1 MHYHVKVGLPAGSF
15 RDCKDWD
22 ELQGRIF
29 AEINLVM
36 RKYDDS
42 GEIDEG
48 EMEEFGITPCYY
60 EEDEGTGEADMKS
73 RYNPEGIYDWY
84 EIGGRWRLNMIP
96 DELNEYERSLI
107 DKFRG
112 MYESLHTS
120 MLHDDCDIP
129 FHLITWE
136 EPHDMLSI
144 ERYDIDKEEQ
154 ELFDN
159 SFKKFLKSFN
169 KDGKYDDYIWTTVD
183 IHN

>member
-15 RDCKDWD
+15 KGIKDWD
-22 ELQGRIF
+22 ELREQID
-29 AEINLVM
+29 AEVSLVM
-36 RKYDDS
+36 KKYDDS
-42 GEIDEG
+42 N
-48 EMEEFGITPCYY
+48 EMEEYEMMEYGIEPSWY
-60 EEDEGTGEADMKS
+60 DSEGDKIC
-73 RYNPEGIYDWY
+73 YNPEGIYDWY
-84 EIGGRWRLNMIP
+84 ELGGRWRENMIP
-96 DELNEYERSLI
+96 DELNEYERNLI
-107 DKFRG
+107 DKFKG
-112 MYESLHTS
+112 MYETLHTS

>member
-29 AEINLVM
+29 AEVNLVM

-42 GEIDEG
+42 GEIDEY

-60 EEDEGTGEADMKS
+60 EEDEGKY

-84 EIGGRWRLNMIP
+84 EIGGRWRLNMVP
-96 DELNEYERSLI
+96 DELNEYERNLI

-112 MYESLHTS
+112 MYETLHTS
-120 MLHDDCDIP
+120 QLHDNCEMP
-129 FHLITWE
+129 FYLITWE

-144 ERYDIDKEEQ
+144 ERYDIDDEEQ
-154 ELFDN
+154 ELLGN
-159 SFKKFLKSFN
+159 NFKEFIGSRN
-169 KDGKYDDYIWTTVD
+169 RDGRYDDYILTTVD

>member
-15 RDCKDWD
+15 KHIKDWD
-22 ELQGRIF
+22 ELREQID
-29 AEINLVM
+29 AEVSLVM

-42 GEIDEG
+42 GDIDEY

-60 EEDEGTGEADMKS
+60 EEDEGKY
-73 RYNPEGIYDWY
+73 RYNPEGIYDYY
-84 EIGGRWRLNMIP
+84 EIGGRWRENMIP
-96 DELNEYERSLI
+96 DELNEYERNLI
-107 DKFRG
+107 DKFKG
-112 MYESLHTS
+112 MYESVHTS

-154 ELFDN
+154 EIFKN
-159 SFKKFLKSFN
+159 SFKKFIKSRN

>member
-15 RDCKDWD
+15 RDIKDWD
-22 ELQGRIF
+22 ELQERIF
-29 AEINLVM
+29 AEVNLVM

-60 EEDEGTGEADMKS
+60 EEDEKKY

-84 EIGGRWRLNMIP
+84 ELGGRWRENMIP
-96 DELNEYERSLI
+96 DELNEYERNLI

-112 MYESLHTS
+112 MYETLHTS
-120 MLHDDCDIP
+120 QLHDDCEIP
-129 FHLITWE
+129 FYLITWE

-144 ERYDIDKEEQ
+144 ERYDIDDEEQ
-154 ELFDN
+154 ELLGN
-159 SFKKFLKSFN
+159 NFKEFIKSHN
-169 KDGKYDDYIWTTVD
+169 KDGRYDDYIWTTVD
-183 IHN
+183 IHI

>member
-1 MHYHVKVGLPAGSF
+1 MHYHVKVGLPASSF
-15 RDCKDWD
+15 KHIKDWD
-22 ELQGRIF
+22 ELQGQIF
-29 AEINLVM
+29 AEVNLVM

-42 GEIDEG
+42 N
-48 EMEEFGITPCYY
+48 EMEEYEMMEYGIEPSWY
-60 EEDEGTGEADMKS
+60 DSEGDKIC
-73 RYNPEGIYDWY
+73 YNPEGIYDWY
-84 EIGGRWRLNMIP
+84 ELGGRWRENMIP
-96 DELNEYERSLI
+96 DELNEYERNLI
-107 DKFRG
+107 DKFKG
-112 MYESLHTS
+112 MYETLHTS

>member
-1 MHYHVKVGLPAGSF
+1 MHYHVKVGLHAGSF

-29 AEINLVM
+29 AEVNLVM

-42 GEIDEG
+42 GDIDEY

-60 EEDEGTGEADMKS
+60 EEEEEKH

-84 EIGGRWRLNMIP
+84 EIGGRWRENMIP
-96 DELNEYERSLI
+96 DELNEYERNLI
-107 DKFRG
+107 DKFKG
-112 MYESLHTS
+112 MYETLHTS
-120 MLHDDCDIP
+120 QLHDGCEMP
-129 FHLITWE
+129 FYLITWE

-144 ERYDIDKEEQ
+144 ERYDIDDEEQ
-154 ELFDN
+154 ELLGN
-159 SFKKFLKSFN
+159 NFKKLIESHN
-169 KDGKYDDYIWTTVD
+169 EDGKYDDYIWTTVD